1 MIAELEQAK
10 RLAVNERRL
19 VRRHLNLASL
29 IGLVHFSIC
38 GFYLW
43 GGYFSA
49 SVSVFFGLFICVWL
63 GNLAFL
69 ALVNSGLTENLRDP
83 SLSLWLA
90 LWLTAGFLVSIYFIE
105 APEQGAVFNN
115 VSTDG
120 FRISVMMVFFVTMLL
135 ASFRLNF
142 WRLLILAVFS
152 SGGYALVLLLAFAN
166 HGIRLSLTIEWL
178 QWLIF
183 TMTAVAFCV
192 TGAGINALRTSLS
205 GKNEALGE
213 ALEKVRE
220 MAIRD
225 ELTGLFNRRHIMEIL
240 QQQQALADSGD
251 YRFCLCYLDLD
262 HFKNIND
269 SYGHGIGDQV
279 LRRFAKLVHE
289 ALREADYT
297 GRLGGEEF
305 ILVLSQT
312 GLTEAWQ
319 VAERLRQRLQEQS
332 FSDLHPELRVTV
344 SIGVSEYRRGE
355 QIDDALNR
363 ADICLY
369 QAKSSGRNRV
379 IVEQV
384 QPYHEAEP
392 LKGMAAKELSIKKA
406 SPILR

>member
-1 MIAELEQAK
+1 MIADIEQAR

-19 VRRHLNLASL
+19 VHRHLIVAL
-29 IGLVHFSIC
+29 ITSLVHTAIC

-49 SVSVFFGLFICVWL
+49 SWPAFIGIFACIWL
-63 GNLAFL
+63 GNLIFM
-69 ALVNSGLTENLRDP
+69 ALVKSGLTEKLSDP

-90 LWLTAGFLVSIYFIE
+90 LWLTAGFLVSIYFVE
-105 APEQGAVFNN
+105 TPEQGAVFST

-120 FRISVMMVFFVTMLL
+120 FRISVMMIFFATMLL

-142 WRLLILAVFS
+142 WKLLILALFA
-152 SGGYALVLLLAFAN
+152 SGGYVLVLVLAFAD
-166 HGIRLSLTIEWL
+166 HGVRLSFTIEWL

-183 TMTAVAFCV
+183 SMTALAFCV
-192 TGAGINALRTSLS
+192 TGAGINALRSSLS
-205 GKNEALGE
+205 GKNAALGE

-225 ELTGLFNRRHIMEIL
+225 ELTGLFNRRHIMEVL
-240 QQQQALADSGD
+240 QQQQALADSGG

-262 HFKNIND
+262 HFKQIND
-269 SYGHGIGDQV
+269 SYGHGVGDLV
-279 LRRFAKLVHE
+279 LRRFARLVSE
-289 ALREADYT
+289 VLRDADYT

-312 GLTEAWQ
+312 GLAEAWQ

-332 FSDLHPELRVTV
+332 FFDLHPQLRVTV
-344 SIGVSEYRRGE
+344 SIGVSEYRMGE

-363 ADICLY
+363 ADACLY
-369 QAKSSGRNRV
+369 QAKSGGRNRV
-379 IVEQV
+379 VAEQV
-384 QPYHEAEP
+384 QAGQQSEQMVGA
-392 LKGMAAKELSIKKA
+392 
-406 SPILR
+406 

>member
-1 MIAELEQAK
+1 MIADIEQAR

-19 VRRHLNLASL
+19 VHRHLIVAL
-29 IGLVHFSIC
+29 ITSLVHTGIC

-49 SVSVFFGLFICVWL
+49 SWPAFIGIFACIWL
-63 GNLAFL
+63 GNFIFM
-69 ALVNSGLTENLRDP
+69 ALVRSGLTEKLRDP

-90 LWLTAGFLVSIYFIE
+90 LWLTTGFLVSIYFVE
-105 APEQGAVFNN
+105 TPEQGAVFSA

-120 FRISVMMVFFVTMLL
+120 FRISVMMIFFATMLL

-142 WRLLILAVFS
+142 WKLLILALFA
-152 SGGYALVLLLAFAN
+152 SGGYVLVLVLAFAD
-166 HGIRLSLTIEWL
+166 HGVRLSFTIEWL

-183 TMTAVAFCV
+183 SMTALAFCV
-192 TGAGINALRTSLS
+192 TGAGINALRSSLS
-205 GKNEALGE
+205 GKNAALGE

-225 ELTGLFNRRHIMEIL
+225 ELTGLFNRRHIMEVL

-262 HFKNIND
+262 HFKQIND
-269 SYGHGIGDQV
+269 SHGHGVGDLV
-279 LRRFAKLVHE
+279 LRRFARLVNE
-289 ALREADYT
+289 VLRDADYT

-312 GLTEAWQ
+312 GLAEAWQ

-332 FSDLHPELRVTV
+332 FFDLHPQLRVTV
-344 SIGVSEYRRGE
+344 SIGVSEYRMGE

-363 ADICLY
+363 ADACLY
-369 QAKSSGRNRV
+369 QAKSGGRNRV
-379 IVEQV
+379 VAEQV
-384 QPYHEAEP
+384 QADQQSAP
-392 LKGMAAKELSIKKA
+392 LVGV
-406 SPILR
+406 